1 MHTPYLV
8 SFFEVKFYFSF
19 QFLLIYFAEDILVP
33 QGLFFATIL
42 VCHNQRKLTLQSE
55 RAHVFR
61 EIPKRS
67 IVTYTSLAIGQT
79 LQRIGTGNRI
89 PSRKG
94 MAWR

>member
-1 MHTPYLV
+1 
-8 SFFEVKFYFSF
+8 
-19 QFLLIYFAEDILVP
+19 LIFFAEDILVP

-42 VCHNQRKLTLQSE
+42 VCYNQRKLTLQSE
-55 RAHVFR
+55 RAHVVFR
-61 EIPKRS
+61 EIPKSS

-79 LQRIGTGNRI
+79 LQRIGTGKRI